1 MEKRQ
6 IINIVNFIRDTEP
19 RLPMDLITPVKMQIE
34 LMKKHNLK
42 GTFLLQYDALTDK
55 VYQDMLKELDP
66 SQFEIGVWL
75 EIVEPQV
82 KKAGLTWRGRYSWD
96 WATNVGFSVGYT
108 KEEREKLI
116 DVLFTDFN
124 EIFGY
129 YPKVLGSWLYDTHT
143 IKYANEKYGLSAI
156 CNCKEQYGTDGYTLW
171 GGYYG
176 QGYYPS
182 KNNVFLPAGKC
193 ENQIDVPL
201 FRMLG
206 SDPVYQFDHGMSVD
220 KNENSVQGVIT
231 LEPAATEAGGN
242 DFSWIDWYLKENF
255 NGDCL
260 SFGYAQAGQENSFGW
275 ARMGKGLTYQFEQF
289 EKLQKEGEISVE
301 TLGESGEWFKKTYT
315 ITPASAITAHSA
327 YNDEDKSSVW
337 YSSKNYR
344 INLYLDH
351 GKFRI
356 RDIHIFSDKLND
368 PFMDEVCTTE
378 KACYEALPFIDGN
391 RYSGNGI
398 LAGGYI
404 EGIESFS
411 DMSFSDLGD
420 GCAKVSYGSL
430 SFELKENSFKIE
442 GNAPFSLKNMIG
454 IDGNHKPSVLSL
466 NDKEV
471 TFEYGREKYRVKA
484 KTGKVLSESEFSS
497 EGNCLLI
504 EFETEI

>member
-42 GTFLLQYDALTDK
+42 GTFLLQYDALMDK
-55 VYQDMLKELDP
+55 VYQDMLMELDK

-116 DVLFTDFN
+116 DVLFSDFK

-129 YPKVLGSWLYDTHT
+129 YPKVLGSWLYDTYT
-143 IKYANEKYGLSAI
+143 IKYTNEKYGLSAI

-182 KNNVFLPAGKC
+182 KNNVFLPAGKS

-220 KNENSVQGVIT
+220 NNENSVQGVIT

-255 NGDCL
+255 NGECL

-289 EKLQKEGEISVE
+289 EKLQKEGKISVE
-301 TLGESGEWFKKTYT
+301 TLGESGEWFKKTYK

-327 YNDEDKSSVW
+327 YDDEDKSSVW

-356 RDIHIFSDKLND
+356 RDIHIFSDELTD
-368 PFMDEVCTTE
+368 PFTDEVCTSE

-430 SFELKENSFKIE
+430 SFCLKENSFTIE
-442 GNAPFSLKNMIG
+442 GNKPFTLKNVIG

-471 TFEYGREKYRVKA
+471 AFEYGGEKYRVKT
-484 KTGKVLSESEFSS
+484 KIGKVINESEFSS
-497 EGNCLLI
+497 EENCLLI
-504 EFETEI
+504 EFETAI